1 MLLGNIEVKVGAGW
15 GSEGIIA
22 AALQTQEMSEAL
34 LRKQLGRVEDC
45 VLEQVG
51 QTWAMNVI
59 MIQMVPAYYSLFRT
73 ALSYPGDAV
82 GPKSYQLL
90 SREHRHLWR
99 LCCPLPE
106 EPTTTLDKILWQINF
121 TWKLC
126 KKSSNEKRKSVY
138 SLAFDKALAKI
149 QGIDSFTLSL

>member
-45 VLEQVG
+45 VLEQMG

-59 MIQMVPAYYSLFRT
+59 MIQMVPAYYSLYYSEQLYHTQEMRWVQKVTNFYLEST
-73 ALSYPGDAV
+73 GTCGGFAV
-82 GPKSYQLL
+82 LYQKNLQRLWIKSFGKLTLHENFVKSQVTK
-90 SREHRHLWR
+90 RES
-99 LCCPLPE
+99 P
-106 EPTTTLDKILWQINF
+106 
-121 TWKLC
+121 
-126 KKSSNEKRKSVY
+126 
-138 SLAFDKALAKI
+138 
-149 QGIDSFTLSL
+149 FTLWLLIKLSPKFRELTVLL